1 MQKNDCVRALFLSP
15 RLTAIALVWALS
27 GCTGEIET
35 SPGMD
40 PGNTMGPDANG
51 NSPSSP
57 PSTGSP
63 PGGNPTPGSPTTSP
77 TGGTPPT
84 TPQEPGNE
92 PGTPGPNDPTPT
104 TPDELAQA
112 CAEFNGV
119 LNVGL
124 TKLRRLTRDQLDNTV
139 RDLLGVTGNPAS
151 ALAPDERIGPF
162 NSNAIAPITDLLVQ
176 QHQEVA
182 ASLAQAAQARM
193 NELSPCDLAADSGTT
208 CATEFVQTFGMRTFR
223 RPLEPSEVADYVS
236 LYEIGY
242 EGGGAANG
250 FRLVVEAMLQSP
262 FFLYHA
268 DVGATGVPSAT
279 PVPLTPFELAS
290 RLSYFLW
297 NSMPDDELFE
307 KAKDGSLGEDAV
319 ITAQVE
325 RMLGDPKAGQTI
337 ALFHRQWL
345 GLDDLEARDK
355 DPDAFPEY
363 DPALARAM
371 LEETA
376 RFTDYVVRQGDG
388 LLSTLFTA
396 DFTFPDES
404 LLPVYGVTAPAG
416 FTSGSRIALDPTKRS
431 GLLTQPA
438 FLARHAHREQT
449 SPVLRG
455 IVVRENLLC
464 QPIPPPPAA
473 VNNAPPSASS
483 ATTTRER
490 YAQHVEDPACA
501 TCHTLIDP
509 LGLAFEHYDPIGRY
523 RVTDGGGE
531 VDASGEVTSASPE
544 LEGPFENGIELI
556 QKLAASKDVADCV
569 ANQWIR
575 FSLGRMESKSDACSV
590 QRIHEEF
597 RSTGNIRTLL
607 TRIALSDTFRHV
619 RSTGGEEN

>member
-15 RLTAIALVWALS
+15 RLTATALIVALA
-27 GCTGEIET
+27 GCTGEIDAT
-35 SPGMD
+35 PGMD
-40 PGNTMGPDANG
+40 PGNTTPNTNG
-51 NSPSSP
+51 NGPADPPTSPGS

-63 PGGNPTPGSPTTSP
+63 PAGAPTTSP
-77 TGGTPPT
+77 TGGTPT
-84 TPQEPGNE
+84 TPPDPGSE
-92 PGTPGPNDPTPT
+92 PGTPGPSAPTDPTL
-104 TPDELAQA
+104 PDPMAQA
-112 CAEFNGV
+112 CAESNGV

-139 RDLLGVTGNPAS
+139 RDLLGVTGDPGF
-151 ALAPDERIGPF
+151 ALGPEGRLRPF
-162 NSNAIAPITDLLVQ
+162 HTTAIAPITDLIVQ
-176 QHQEVA
+176 QHQEIA
-182 ASLAQAAQARM
+182 ADLAVAAQARM
-193 NELSPCDLAADSGTT
+193 NEIAPCDLAADSGTT
-208 CATEFVQTFGMRTFR
+208 CATEFVETFGMRAFR
-223 RPLEPSEVADYVS
+223 RPLEPSEVADYVE
-236 LYEIGY
+236 LYRIGH

-262 FFLYHA
+262 FFLYHS
-268 DVGATGVPSAT
+268 DVGVNGAPSAT
-279 PVPLTPFELAS
+279 PVPVTPFELAS

-297 NSMPDDELFE
+297 NSMPDTELFE
-307 KAKDGSLGEDAV
+307 RAKDGSLVQEAV

-325 RMLGDPKAGQTI
+325 RMLADPRAGQTI

-345 GLDDLEARDK
+345 GFDDLEARDK

-363 DPALARAM
+363 GPELTRAM
-371 LEETA
+371 LAETA

-388 LLSTLFTA
+388 LLRTLFTA
-396 DFTFPDES
+396 DFTFPDAA
-404 LLPVYGVTAPAG
+404 LLPLYGVTAPPG
-416 FTSGSRIALDPTKRS
+416 FTDGARVQLDATQRS
-431 GLLTQPA
+431 GILTQAA
-438 FLARHAHREQT
+438 FLTRHAHREQT

-455 IVVRENLLC
+455 IMVRENLLC

-473 VNNAPPSASS
+473 VNNAPPPASS

-501 TCHTLIDP
+501 TCHSLIDP

-523 RVTDGGGE
+523 RVTDGAGE
-531 VDASGEVTSASPE
+531 VDASGEVTGVSADLS
-544 LEGPFENGIELI
+544 GPFQNGIELV

-590 QRIHEEF
+590 QRIHEDF
-597 RSTGNIRTLL
+597 RATGNIRRLL
-607 TRIALSDTFRHV
+607 TQIALSDTFRHV